1 MTQAAYGNLPAGFRS
16 PKPVAFTATNGTVAK
31 ILVDQIPASLASATL
46 PPYYGGGTLI
56 DLTATSTDAAAK
68 DVILYVARVMT
79 TQDAS
84 ATGNITT
91 SAQNVLARA
100 NGSWITDGWQVG
112 DAAMIFAPTT
122 LAQVV
127 AGIDGIALIVTGVT
141 ATQLTFNGTPL
152 AAGSNVLVAGTRICA
167 VADKARVTVPAN
179 SGNSSTIPNT
189 LLLGNSS
196 FDSSKV
202 TSELKFGPDNII
214 AAAMQAAVSALPAQV
229 KLLPSIG
236 LY

>member
-31 ILVDQIPASLASATL
+31 ILVDQIPAALASSTL

-56 DLTATSTDAAAK
+56 DLTATSTDGSAK
-68 DVILYVARVMT
+68 DVILYVGRVLT
-79 TQDAS
+79 TQDAT
-84 ATGNITT
+84 ATGSLTT
-91 SAQNVLARA
+91 SAQNVLTRGS
-100 NGSWITDGWQVG
+100 GSWITDGWQVG
-112 DAAMIFAPTT
+112 DACMIFAPST

-152 AAGSNVLVAGTRICA
+152 AAGSNVLSAGTRICA
-167 VADKARVTVPAN
+167 MVDKARVTVPAN
-179 SGNSSTIPNT
+179 SGNSSTIPNA
-189 LLLGNSS
+189 LLLGNPTY
-196 FDSSKV
+196 DNSKV

-229 KLLPSIG
+229 KLLPSVG